1 VHSRFL
7 GWERQLPLHRR
18 HGERRRCISQLEIG
32 PGKPRPGFQRGLD
45 GADGVSDTHRL
56 REHRSGLVRIARSQ
70 PGSANIAERIGLNLA
85 VTDFAG
91 YGQRL
96 GTQVDGP
103 LVLAQ
108 VVVAEP

>member
-1 VHSRFL
+1 M
-7 GWERQLPLHRR
+7 
-18 HGERRRCISQLEIG
+18 G

-45 GADGVSDTHRL
+45 RADGVSDTHRL

-70 PGSANIAERIGLNLA
+70 PGSANIAERIGLNLG